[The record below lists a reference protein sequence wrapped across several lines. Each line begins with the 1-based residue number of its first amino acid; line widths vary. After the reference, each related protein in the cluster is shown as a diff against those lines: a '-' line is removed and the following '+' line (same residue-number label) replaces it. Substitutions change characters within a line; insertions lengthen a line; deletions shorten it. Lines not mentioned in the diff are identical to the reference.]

1 MKNIRPYIIGA
12 ALAAV
17 VFVVMGQAR
26 APQAVK
32 GPRWEYLY
40 VEQRWMKFVP
50 IDPNADGPR
59 LLQAK
64 LMNDLGAEGW
74 DLLQTGTGGYMV
86 RRALR

>member
-1 MKNIRPYIIGA
+1 MKNIRTYLIGA
-12 ALAAV
+12 ALATAL
-17 VFVVMGQAR
+17 FVVMGQAQ
-26 APQAVK
+26 APKAP
-32 GPRWEYLY
+32 GWEYLY

-74 DLLQTGTGGYMV
+74 DLVQTGTGGYMF